1 MEHFGSCVTRG
12 LYRPASL
19 GSLMEVF
26 AVSVIC
32 ATRGLYRPASL
43 GSLMEVFAVSVIY
56 IPIWHIADL

>member
-56 IPIWHIADL
+56 LFGI